1 MWPEF
6 PCPAA
11 RCRSAAGHWP
21 GRPHGVCA
29 SPGWALKA
37 KARPAHAPGPLSW
50 VVSKVTGQRSGGQ
63 AACRA
68 LGSQCASCARASAR
82 RSGLPAA
89 RRGLGRRQLP
99 STDVGHSRRAGTQ
112 AGRRRP
118 ARRNLTVLAHGIL
131 PNPAP
136 GLPAR
141 GKPGQ
146 SDPLGHH
153 LLHGAGRQR
162 CALSPAPHL
171 LRAALYL
178 PPARLCHCAR
188 ATRIA
193 GPELGPVPAAARV
206 KLSNCCDCAAV

>member
-1 MWPEF
+1 MAWETAWGLRLAWLGAQGQG
-6 PCPAA
+6 AA
-11 RCRSAAGHWP
+11 RTRAWAA
-21 GRPHGVCA
+21 
-29 SPGWALKA
+29 
-37 KARPAHAPGPLSW
+37 SW
-50 VVSKVTGQRSGGQ
+50 VFSKVTGQRSGGQ
-63 AACRA
+63 TACRA

-89 RRGLGRRQLP
+89 RRGLGGRQLP
-99 STDVGHSRRAGTQ
+99 STDVGHSRCTGAQ

-188 ATRIA
+188 AARICRTGA
-193 GPELGPVPAAARV
+193 GPRAGGSARKAEQLLRLRRSLKPSCWSGPTWRA
-206 KLSNCCDCAAV
+206 LLT